1 MGSLMRMLRVSS
13 GGVAAVIVV
22 VGNSIIIVVVGL
34 SVAMGVGIIAIVGSV
49 MMTIVTG

>member
-1 MGSLMRMLRVSS
+1 MRMLLVRS

-22 VGNSIIIVVVGL
+22 VGNSIITVGL
-34 SVAMGVGIIAIVGSV
+34 SIAMDVGIIAIVGSV